1 VKAVRRAIASG
12 RPKNV
17 ITFTFS
23 SLRRRKCFG
32 SLPACFA
39 HTRTKDRGDEH
50 VTTRIA
56 IVTASIVAAIG
67 ASAVAVKA
75 LHVPDPS
82 IYVLLAAGVVALV
95 MLRRR
100 TS

>member
-1 VKAVRRAIASG
+1 
-12 RPKNV
+12 V
-17 ITFTFS
+17 I
-23 SLRRRKCFG
+23 
-32 SLPACFA
+32 
-39 HTRTKDRGDEH
+39 
-50 VTTRIA
+50 TRIA

-67 ASAVAVKA
+67 ASAVAVNV

>member
-1 VKAVRRAIASG
+1 
-12 RPKNV
+12 
-17 ITFTFS
+17 
-23 SLRRRKCFG
+23 
-32 SLPACFA
+32 
-39 HTRTKDRGDEH
+39 

-67 ASAVAVKA
+67 ASAVAVNA

>member
-1 VKAVRRAIASG
+1 
-12 RPKNV
+12 
-17 ITFTFS
+17 
-23 SLRRRKCFG
+23 
-32 SLPACFA
+32 
-39 HTRTKDRGDEH
+39 
-50 VTTRIA
+50 VTIRIA
-56 IVTASIVAAIG
+56 IVTASIITAIG
-67 ASAVAVKA
+67 ASAVAVKV